1 MITRRTT
8 ATTLLASRRRAR
20 QRLTW
25 LQRLTATLGAGACLV
40 VTGAAGPFFDIIL
53 LSTPQAPTAKGS
65 ARLVFAESP
74 FGIAVTADGRA
85 SYDVQVTASGL
96 PDAGRLGA
104 FSSYVAW
111 EVSTDL
117 KQWHRLGAVANG
129 TTTVGRAEMNK
140 FILVIA
146 AEPSASP
153 SAHVGPTVLHGISPS
168 GWIQSFLTHPLFRGI
183 PP

>member
-1 MITRRTT
+1 MT
-8 ATTLLASRRRAR
+8 S
-20 QRLTW
+20 
-25 LQRLTATLGAGACLV
+25 
-40 VTGAAGPFFDIIL
+40 AAGPFDIIL
-53 LSTPQAPTAKGS
+53 LPTPQAPAAQGS

-96 PDAGRLGA
+96 PDPASLGA

-117 KQWHRLGAVANG
+117 KHWHRLGAVANG

-140 FILVIA
+140 FILVIS
-146 AEPSASP
+146 AEGAASP
-153 SAHVGPTVLHGISPS
+153 AAHAGPTVLHGISPS